1 MFKYD
6 SKTKKYKVLSFC
18 DRLTDLSLS
27 SPRVILSHPLRKRLE
42 QTSEFDESCGRFIYK
57 GKYKIV
63 DRVKEMSVYRVSD
76 FCLDNMLAVGS
87 NLKPSP
93 TLVADKFSSI
103 GNAMTQATKIVDSVS
118 NND

>member
-1 MFKYD
+1 MFKYN
-6 SKTKKYKVLSFC
+6 SKIKKYEVLSFR
-18 DRLTDLSLS
+18 DRLTDPSLS
-27 SPRVILSHPLRKRLE
+27 SPRVIFSRPLRMRLE

-76 FCLDNMLAVGS
+76 FCLDNMIAVGA

-103 GNAMTQATKIVDSVS
+103 GNAMAQATKIVDSVS
-118 NND
+118 NNN